1 MKRIISLIICAVV
14 VLSLSACGEGN
25 TKKDNSN
32 DVVAQGAE
40 SNFEWDGN
48 LIVGLT
54 EEGCRAKELVIPER
68 CEGFGGS
75 IFIGKDNAVET
86 VRFLY
91 KGIIIKH
98 NKTEPTYTKTSLFLC
113 EKRRFFMARTEKG
126 VVATI

>member
-1 MKRIISLIICAVV
+1 MKYLSTFEVAEKWGISP
-14 VLSLSACGEGN
+14 
-25 TKKDNSN
+25 
-32 DVVAQGAE
+32 
-40 SNFEWDGN
+40 
-48 LIVGLT
+48 
-54 EEGCRAKELVIPER
+54 RR
-68 CEGFGGS
+68 
-75 IFIGKDNAVET
+75 